1 MTPVV
6 LLRQIFDEAIAAV
19 QPSICLPKHIP
30 NPPLGRTIV
39 LGAGKASAAMAKTL
53 EEKWPWPLEGL
64 VITRY
69 GHKIENKRINIVEA
83 SHPIPD
89 QIGLKAS
96 QQILE
101 YTKDLTSR
109 DLVIVLIS
117 GGGSSLLT
125 LPANGLSLDDKKK
138 INIVSFNSLTTD
150 LCKKHKSNVILRGLR
165 AVSDFEYE
173 FQLAGMN
180 RKLNNN
186 IETIFL
192 MSDVENQII
201 SSRFV
206 KEIVKL
212 NGDIKKF
219 TTKSTIKS
227 LKEKYE

>member
-1 MTPVV
+1 MSKIAIYPGT
-6 LLRQIFDEAIAAV
+6 FDPITFG
-19 QPSICLPKHIP
+19 HID
-30 NPPLGRTIV
+30 
-39 LGAGKASAAMAKTL
+39 
-53 EEKWPWPLEGL
+53 
-64 VITRY
+64 VI
-69 GHKIENKRINIVEA
+69 KK
-83 SHPIPD
+83 
-89 QIGLKAS
+89 GLKLFEKIIVGVS
-96 QQILE
+96 DVDN
-101 YTKDLTSR
+101 KDYLFDSEER
-109 DLVIVLIS
+109 IEIIKKALFSDLKL
-117 GGGSSLLT
+117 
-125 LPANGLSLDDKKK
+125 NKKK
-138 INIVSFNSLTTD
+138 ISVISFTSLTTD
-150 LCKKHKSNVILRGLR
+150 LCKKHKSNIILRGLR
-165 AVSDFEYE
+165 AASDFEYE

>member
-1 MTPVV
+1 MNKVAIYPGT
-6 LLRQIFDEAIAAV
+6 FDPITYG
-19 QPSICLPKHIP
+19 HIDVIKKALKLF
-30 NPPLGRTIV
+30 NTIV
-39 LGAGKASAAMAKTL
+39 IGVSNVSNKNYLFSSEERIDIFNKALFK
-53 EEKWPWPLEGL
+53 E
-64 VITRY
+64 
-69 GHKIENKRINIVEA
+69 
-83 SHPIPD
+83 
-89 QIGLKAS
+89 
-96 QQILE
+96 
-101 YTKDLTSR
+101 
-109 DLVIVLIS
+109 
-117 GGGSSLLT
+117 
-125 LPANGLSLDDKKK
+125 LSLDKKK
-138 INIVSFNSLTTD
+138 ILIVSFNSLTTD
-150 LCKKHKSNVILRGLR
+150 LCKKYKSNIILRGLR

-227 LKEKYE
+227 LKDKYE